1 MQVIDMLWDDIWLL
15 GIYERP
21 LRTCNPA
28 HEFWSGSLA
37 PPQALPERPR
47 PPALAWNQAQFG
59 LAPATHCLSPRRLE
73 L

>member
-37 PPQALPERPR
+37 SPQALPERPAHQLWR
-47 PPALAWNQAQFG
+47 GTGANRIGSGHTLPVA
-59 LAPATHCLSPRRLE
+59 SPS
-73 L
+73 